1 MSDTSDGS
9 NMQQADSEKKYALII
24 GANGGIG
31 REVVSQVS
39 AQQHFDTIYTLSRSE
54 AAYDAA
60 DDSAHTKL
68 VHRAMDTSDEVAV
81 KGFVDEL
88 KEQGVK
94 LALVICTTGIL
105 HQEAN
110 SQSTPKAVGLKP
122 EKRLEDMHEKQLSE
136 YFRIN
141 SILPAIWL
149 QNLVKVVDKQG
160 AKIVFFSARV
170 ASISENELGG
180 WYGYRASKAAL
191 NMLVKTAAV
200 EYKRRAPNVSLMC
213 YHPGTVDT
221 GLSKP
226 FQANVKPEKLFTP
239 QFTVK
244 QLLSICADLDP
255 EQSPFYLDW
264 NGETIAW

>member
-1 MSDTSDGS
+1 
-9 NMQQADSEKKYALII
+9 MQQAVPENKYALII

-31 REVVSQVS
+31 KEVVKQMS
-39 AQQHFDTIYTLSRSE
+39 AQARFHTIFTLSRSA
-54 AAYDAA
+54 AAYPVDNATTTTA
-60 DDSAHTKL
+60 I
-68 VHRAMDTSDEVAV
+68 VHKVMDTANELAV
-81 KGFVDEL
+81 KEFVDDL
-88 KEQGVK
+88 KKQGIK
-94 LALVICTTGIL
+94 LSLVICTTGIL
-105 HQEAN
+105 HQQAE
-110 SQSTPKAVGLKP
+110 STAAEGASSNVVTLKP
-122 EKRLEDMHEKQLSE
+122 EKRLEDMHEQQLTE
-136 YFRIN
+136 YFRVN

-160 AKIVFFSARV
+160 ANIVFFSARV
-170 ASISENELGG
+170 GSISENALGG

-200 EYKRRAPNVSLMC
+200 EYKRRAPNTSLMC

-239 QFTVK
+239 EFTVN
-244 QLLSICADLDP
+244 QLLGIASNLDP

-264 NGETIAW
+264 KGETIAW